1 MTVQQSASA
10 SPASLSTG
18 PAWRCP
24 GSSAAASGASSVR
37 GPQEQLCPPS
47 AGRNSPSPPP
57 FAAISRPLGGE
68 DGETGRTA
76 STPPLLPPFST
87 RLSTARCSNPLARV
101 KTAVSERIRAIS
113 SSVIGA
119 GTARFSNTPIWA
131 PAISIGARKA
141 ATPRSI
147 SGRRGAS
154 GWRVG
159 AFTASA
165 PRAEPKIMPCER
177 PTLVCGG
184 SCSARERRGTYRAPP
199 PIPPVAARAEMTKK
213 REKAPRAVVV
223 DGAVVDGAVGSV
235 AADDS

>member
-1 MTVQQSASA
+1 MRSV
-10 SPASLSTG
+10 
-18 PAWRCP
+18 
-24 GSSAAASGASSVR
+24 GSSALITPAACVENAIRMDSV
-37 GPQEQLCPPS
+37 EYVPS
-47 AGRNSPSPPP
+47 AGSRSPLPPP
-57 FAAISRPLGGE
+57 VAAISRQLGGSGSALNSKCGTVTASS
-68 DGETGRTA
+68 GEEGEAGRTVL
-76 STPPLLPPFST
+76 PLLPPFGT
-87 RLSTARCSNPLARV
+87 RLSTARCSKPLARV
-101 KTAVSERIRAIS
+101 KTAVSERISAIS

-154 GWRVG
+154 GWRDG

-184 SCSARERRGTYRAPP
+184 SCSERERRGTYRAPP

-223 DGAVVDGAVGSV
+223 DGSMVDGAVGSV